1 MQKFYG
7 LITAFA
13 EGEQA
18 AEEAANQGGGAVAMI
33 SSFLPLIIMI
43 AIFYFMLIRPQ
54 QKKEKQFREM
64 LAALKTGDK
73 IITSSGIE
81 GKIIS
86 VKDDEVVV
94 ETGADRIKLTFKKW
108 AIKEVITL
116 EA

>member
-1 MQKFYG
+1 MQTFYG
-7 LITAFA
+7 LIAFA
-13 EGEQA
+13 EGEAAASADAAQA
-18 AEEAANQGGGAVAMI
+18 GGAAALV
-33 SSFLPLIIMI
+33 SSFLPLILMI

-54 QKKEKQFREM
+54 QKKEKQFRAM

-73 IITSSGIE
+73 IITNSGIE

-86 VKDDEVVV
+86 VKDDEVVI

-108 AIKEVITL
+108 AIKEVTTV